1 MIAKG
6 AARNN
11 PRQLAVYLMRVE
23 RYETGEP
30 VVLLQFDSGWAKDL
44 NFEKGPDDI
53 WRIAS
58 PVALRQTAAKLIEG
72 FRDWQV
78 LTEGTQQGRDGLYHS
93 EVNPA
98 PEYADKMTP
107 DQWKRSADILA
118 EELGLQNQPRAI
130 VLHGGTDGRKHMHIV
145 WARVDVETMKVIS
158 DGYNFAAH
166 ERASYRMELEFGHD
180 FVPGKHAKRDRELQ
194 PEFPRQD
201 FDYAEAQ
208 MAERSPKSVGE
219 RMEQI
224 RALQAAA
231 ANGLEFKRSLEDAG
245 YILAQGERG
254 YIVVDEAG
262 VFSALSKN
270 LQGLMKKPEV
280 EAFMADVPLERL
292 PTIKEARALQKQK
305 PPKAKPPE
313 AAPVQP
319 KSTQLSATERKD
331 QVTALRKRADNAQ
344 AFRSAL
350 EETGYVLARGDK
362 RDFVLVNEQG
372 KEFSLSKYVT
382 DIKGKEY
389 KAFMASLDT
398 ATLPDV
404 KRAKKIQQKRRA
416 KAPEPGP
423 EASKFLPPQATP
435 KAPKALPAPPKPV
448 EKPLPV
454 SAEPEPPSKFLPP
467 PKAAAPAA
475 PQQTEPSRFVNI
487 PAPSAAPPPTAPPPE
502 DPEITA
508 LRNTLRKSQD
518 EDRQKWADF
527 NAAEYRQRDTE
538 LRNEGAWKLE
548 DFDLRQQADREALS
562 ERLNPVRKGVR
573 GVLDAINR
581 RINPVEAARSE
592 AAKQREIEQFR
603 QRQENERRDFIK
615 RLDQSRLT
623 ELDGVKQRQLQDQG
637 ERERKYKEEAER
649 FVTERQDAKRFLAE
663 IEADRFKKEQER
675 KELGLEE
682 GESPPGTGK

>member
-6 AARNN
+6 AARSN

-58 PVALRQTAAKLIEG
+58 PVALRQAAAKLIEG

-78 LTEGTQQGRDGLYHS
+78 LTVGTQQGRDGLYHS

-107 DQWKRSADILA
+107 EQWKRSADILG

-130 VLHGGTDGRKHMHIV
+130 VLHGGTDGRKHMHVV
-145 WARVDVETMKVIS
+145 WARVDIETMKVIS
-158 DGYNFAAH
+158 DSYNFVAH
-166 ERASYRMELEFGHD
+166 ERASYRMELEFGHA
-180 FVPGKHAKRDRELQ
+180 FIPGKHSKRNRELQ

-219 RMEQI
+219 RKEEI
-224 RALQAAA
+224 RNLQAAA
-231 ANGLEFKRSLEDAG
+231 ANGTDFRRSLENAG
-245 YILAQGERG
+245 YILAQGARG

-262 VFSALSKN
+262 VYSALTKN

-292 PTIKEARALQKQK
+292 PKIKEARALQKQK
-305 PPKAKPPE
+305 PPKAEQPE
-313 AAPVQP
+313 AALAQP
-319 KSTQLSATERKD
+319 KSIELSASERKD
-331 QVTALRKRADNAQ
+331 QVTALRKQADNAQ

-350 EETGYVLARGDK
+350 EETGYVLARGDQ

-389 KAFMASLDT
+389 KAFMASLDP

-404 KRAKKIQQKRRA
+404 KGAKKIQQKRLA

-423 EASKFLPPQATP
+423 EASKFLPPKPTP
-435 KAPKALPAPPKPV
+435 KASKALPAPPKPE

-467 PKAAAPAA
+467 PKAAEPAA

-487 PAPSAAPPPTAPPPE
+487 PVPPAAPPPTAPPPE
-502 DPEITA
+502 DPEIAA
-508 LRNTLRKSQD
+508 LRNTLRKSQE

-527 NAAEYRQRDTE
+527 IAAEYRQKDIE

-562 ERLNPVRKGVR
+562 ERLNPERKGVR
-573 GVLDAINR
+573 GILDAIYR
-581 RINPVEAARSE
+581 RINPAEAARSE
-592 AAKQREIEQFR
+592 VAKQREIEQLSR
-603 QRQENERRDFIK
+603 RQESERRDYIK

-623 ELDGVKQRQLQDQG
+623 ELDGLKERQLRDERG
-637 ERERKYKEEAER
+637 RERKYKEEIER
-649 FVTERQDAKRFLAE
+649 FVTEQKEAMRFLAE
-663 IEADRFKKEQER
+663 IEADRLKKELER
-675 KELGLEE
+675 KELGFEE